1 MAADVE
7 DLKEP
12 DVTDEA
18 AEGPVDAYRLHP
30 SFIREVTDALAADDA
45 ERVRSL
51 LRSLHE
57 ADIADLLELLKGEE
71 RRKLISALGTEFNP
85 EILSELDETVRDEI
99 IDTLRAEDLA
109 AAVAQLETD
118 DALYVLEDLDEER
131 RAEVLSNIPLQ
142 DRAALE
148 EGFSYEEES
157 AGRLMRRELIA
168 VPQFWSVGQT
178 IDYLRESEDLPEDF
192 HEIFVVDPRFHPIGV
207 VPLSRLMRAKRHVLI
222 RDIMEEEQRLIP
234 VDMDQEEVAFIFK
247 QYNLTSAA
255 VVDAQGR
262 MVGVITID
270 DVVDVIQ
277 EEADEDILRLAGVQ
291 DGDLNESLT
300 SVTRTRFIWLLVN
313 LGTAVLASVVIS
325 WFDATLEQM
334 VALAILMPIVA
345 SMGGNAGTQTM
356 TVAVRALA
364 MRELTATNA
373 LRVINKEVVIS
384 LINGVLLAVIIGA
397 LAAAWFSSVMLGLVL
412 AVAMVVNMLVA
423 GLSGVLIPITLQR
436 LGVDPAVASSVFVT
450 TVTDVVGFFA
460 FLGLA
465 AVIML

>member
-1 MAADVE
+1 MADAE

-12 DVTDEA
+12 EAEEGPADGA
-18 AEGPVDAYRLHP
+18 AEAYRLQP
-30 SFIREVTDALAADDA
+30 EFIREVTDALEEKDE
-45 ERVRSL
+45 ERVRTL

-57 ADIADLLELLKGEE
+57 ADVADLFELLKGDD
-71 RRKLISALGTEFNP
+71 RRDLVTALGPEFSP
-85 EILSELDETVRDEI
+85 EVLSELDEAVRDEI
-99 IDTLRAEDLA
+99 IDTLRSEDLA
-109 AAVAQLETD
+109 AAVSQLETD

-178 IDYLRESEDLPEDF
+178 IDHLRESDELPEEF
-192 HEIFVVDPRFHPIGV
+192 HEIFVVDPRFHPIGAV
-207 VPLSRLMRAKRHVLI
+207 HLSRLMRSKRHVLI

-234 VDMDQEEVAFIFK
+234 VDMDQEEVAFVFK

-255 VVDAQGR
+255 VVDSQGR

-291 DGDLNESLT
+291 DGDLNESLS

-313 LGTAVLASVVIS
+313 LGTAVLASMVIAQ
-325 WFDATLEQM
+325 FDATIEQL
-334 VALAILMPIVA
+334 VALAVLMPIVA

-364 MRELTATNA
+364 MRELTSTNA
-373 LRVINKEVVIS
+373 LRVVNKEVVIS
-384 LINGVLLAVIIGA
+384 LINGVLLAVIIGVVA
-397 LAAAWFSSVMLGLVL
+397 GLWFSSPVIGAVL
-412 AVAMVVNMLVA
+412 AVALVINMLVA
-423 GLSGVLIPITLQR
+423 GLSGILIPIGLQR
-436 LGVDPAVASSVFVT
+436 FGIDPAVASSVFVT

-465 AVIML
+465 AMVIL

>member
-1 MAADVE
+1 MADVKDRTE
-7 DLKEP
+7 DETATE
-12 DVTDEA
+12 V
-18 AEGPVDAYRLHP
+18 AEGTVEPFRLQAA
-30 SFIREVTDALAADDA
+30 FVREVTDALEAEDG

-51 LRSLHE
+51 LRSVHE
-57 ADIADLLELLKGEE
+57 ADIADLIELLKGDE
-71 RRKLISALGTEFNP
+71 RRALVASMGAEFSP
-85 EILSELDETVRDEI
+85 EILSELDTTVRDEI
-99 IDTLRAEDLA
+99 IGMLRAEDIA
-109 AAVAQLETD
+109 AAVVQLETD

-131 RAEVLSNIPLQ
+131 RSEVLKNIPLE

-148 EGFSYEEES
+148 EGFSFEEES

-178 IDYLRESEDLPEDF
+178 IDYLREDEDLPDEF

-207 VPLSRLMRAKRHVLI
+207 VHLSRLMRTKRHVLI
-222 RDIMEEEQRLIP
+222 RDIMAEEQRLIP
-234 VDMDQEEVAFIFK
+234 VDMDQEEVAFVFT

-255 VVDAQGR
+255 VVDTQGR

-291 DGDLNESLT
+291 DGDLNESLS

-313 LGTAVLASVVIS
+313 LGTAVLASLVIAM
-325 WFDATLEQM
+325 FDATIEQL
-334 VALAILMPIVA
+334 VALAVLMPIVA

-364 MRELTATNA
+364 TRELTSTNA
-373 LRVINKEVVIS
+373 LRVINKEFVIS
-384 LINGVLLAVIIGA
+384 LINGIMLAVVIGVLSGLWFQSA
-397 LAAAWFSSVMLGLVL
+397 LLGGVL
-412 AVAMVVNMLVA
+412 ATALVINMLVA
-423 GLSGVLIPITLQR
+423 GLSGILIPIGLEKA
-436 LGVDPAVASSVFVT
+436 GVDPAVASSVFVT

-465 AVIML
+465 WLVLL